1 MKHNQ
6 AFVGG
11 IWKRVSEKLGR
22 RKWLILLPF
31 CIVGLVA
38 VVLERPGTPSPS
50 VQGNRVVDF
59 VKGQYGL
66 LGEGKYQDLSQTVVE
81 GLWRKDAK
89 GYVLSGLMPKDV
101 FEAQLEDDL
110 GVRAW
115 RLRFVRLAA
124 TGYSVVDRRSFG
136 ALLSRE
142 SQILDAIDP
151 AKSIE
156 NVFVVKMAGHNT
168 GRCSIVEWEKL
179 VPVVQMQGR
188 YLLLMRGLPEVYSL
202 LHNEQWFLPTKF

>member
-6 AFVGG
+6 AFIGR
-11 IWKRVSEKLGR
+11 IWKRVSEKLGP
-22 RKWLILLPF
+22 RKWLVLLPF

-38 VVLERPGTPSPS
+38 VVLEHPGTQSLS
-50 VQGNRVVDF
+50 VQGNHVVDF
-59 VKGQYGL
+59 VKDQYGL
-66 LGEGKYQDLSQTVVE
+66 LGKGRYKELSRNVVE
-81 GLWRKDAK
+81 GIWRKEAN
-89 GYVLSGLMPKDV
+89 GYTFSGLMPNDA

-110 GVRAW
+110 GIGAW
-115 RLRFVRLAA
+115 RVRFVTLAA
-124 TGYSVVDRRSFG
+124 TGFSVVERQSFG

-151 AKSIE
+151 SKSVKS
-156 NVFVVKMAGHNT
+156 VFVVTMAGHNT
-168 GRCSIVEWEKL
+168 GRCSIIEWEKL

-202 LHNEQWFLPTKF
+202 LHNEEWFLPTKF